1 MDALMIA
8 LDAARR
14 KPAFSQSA
22 GARGSKNQRR
32 KYIAS
37 AASRIR

>member
-14 KPAFSQSA
+14 KPAFSEAPGSHGSNESA
-22 GARGSKNQRR
+22 L
-32 KYIAS
+32 
-37 AASRIR
+37 